1 MRFYQQILLVLALTL
16 GMIAAGVAWERFY
29 VSPLVEQAQR
39 KPDPP
44 GFATDDLP
52 AACLE
57 ELSTMESSST
67 AMDSR
72 ADKPL
77 VAGKELPG
85 EPWSVAGG
93 NVLRSGSKPPATQIQ
108 AADSA
113 PSVALTEG
121 DAAARPIQ
129 QAQSAEW
136 NAPLAGP
143 AAELRIG
150 GQSPGE
156 TLRISAAET
165 MRQNDARDALKAID
179 ALDLMRRLR
188 ADDGDQRA
196 EARRELLRRGFSEV
210 DLELARQ
217 LFSPDVEIR
226 KQLAR
231 AVPRLSS
238 VDAAQWLMWLALD
251 PQPEVRLAAVSTLAT
266 TGDPALLDRVEA
278 LARKDRDPQIQVL
291 AEQIAKQRELASK
304 RGDSTEPAS
313 GAGSLR

>member
-179 ALDLMRRLR
+179 ALDLMRRC
-188 ADDGDQRA
+188 APTTA
-196 EARRELLRRGFSEV
+196 TSARRPAASCCGGVSARSIWNLPGSFSVPTWKSASNLLGQCRGY
-210 DLELARQ
+210 
-217 LFSPDVEIR
+217 
-226 KQLAR
+226 R
-231 AVPRLSS
+231 A
-238 VDAAQWLMWLALD
+238 
-251 PQPEVRLAAVSTLAT
+251 
-266 TGDPALLDRVEA
+266 
-278 LARKDRDPQIQVL
+278 
-291 AEQIAKQRELASK
+291 
-304 RGDSTEPAS
+304 
-313 GAGSLR
+313 